1 MNLKKSME
9 ETLRE
14 VMEKRNIIIK
24 TQTQKQTTNQKCC
37 IRLVFILRLNYSEDN
52 ILFWKIN

>member
-14 VMEKRNIIIK
+14 VREKRNIITK

-37 IRLVFILRLNYSEDN
+37 IRLVYILRLNYSEDN
-52 ILFWKIN
+52 ILL